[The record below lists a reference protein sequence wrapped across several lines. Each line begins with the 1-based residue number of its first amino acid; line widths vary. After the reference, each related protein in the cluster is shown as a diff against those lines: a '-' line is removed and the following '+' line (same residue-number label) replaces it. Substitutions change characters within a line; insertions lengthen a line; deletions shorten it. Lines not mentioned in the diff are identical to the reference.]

1 MNVIISCGVA
11 SVLVHLV
18 PTLHDLGHAAQVRAL
33 THVPGQGREHAQEPG
48 LEAGLLGLA
57 LPDQGH
63 RGRDPGLER
72 GQDHVPDPSLL
83 AGEVASCVF

>member
-1 MNVIISCGVA
+1 MNVIISCDVA

-18 PTLHDLGHAAQVRAL
+18 HTLRDLDHAAQVHAL
-33 THVPGQGREHAQEPG
+33 THVPDQGQEHAQEPG

-63 RGRDPGLER
+63 HGRGPELER

-83 AGEVASCVF
+83 AGV